1 MHADQSSSITSPAA
15 FSIADVERVLAT
27 VRPAL
32 ARHGGGIDLVC
43 VEGCNV
49 RVSLRGACVGCPSSM
64 MTLRESVERH
74 LREELAGFGELIAEE
89 QGSSKGRFSSV
100 LKKLVAPKSTPQAC

>member
-1 MHADQSSSITSPAA
+1 MNADRPQNMTPAAA
-15 FSIADVERVLAT
+15 FSIADVERVLAD

-74 LREELAGFGELIAEE
+74 LREELSGFGELIAEE
-89 QGSSKGRFSSV
+89 QESSKGRFSSV
-100 LKKLVAPKSTPQAC
+100 LKKLVAPKSTPRAC